1 MSIGTALFACFV
13 CGFMIYCIFEYKDY
27 ERQREWAYKDKRKAI
42 RRRFEREMEQ
52 LRDLYGEDFAT
63 VKEEGK

>member
-13 CGFMIYCIFEYKDY
+13 CGFMIYCAFAYKDD
-27 ERQREWAYKDKRKAI
+27 ERQREWAYKDKRRAI
-42 RRRFEREMEQ
+42 RKQFERRMEQ
-52 LRDLYGEDFAT
+52 LRERYGEDFAT